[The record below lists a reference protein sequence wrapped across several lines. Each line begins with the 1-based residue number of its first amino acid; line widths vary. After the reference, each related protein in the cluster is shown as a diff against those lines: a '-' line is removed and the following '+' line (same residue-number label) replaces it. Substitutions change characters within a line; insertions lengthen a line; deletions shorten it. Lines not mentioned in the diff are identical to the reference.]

1 MSRIGIA
8 ILLATAAAFAQSD
21 HIIWQPPILD
31 LPDML
36 THATVPKEIITKLR
50 VAKMQVILEETPLN
64 DVEKDL
70 GGTIGSRGDA
80 SEALQWLCFHG
91 SDSKG
96 R

>member
-36 THATVPKEIITKLR
+36 TMRRFPKK
-50 VAKMQVILEETPLN
+50 
-64 DVEKDL
+64 
-70 GGTIGSRGDA
+70 
-80 SEALQWLCFHG
+80 
-91 SDSKG
+91 
-96 R
+96 